1 MIEIGIWKNTE
12 LSWFDRARGSNSK
25 LPIQFQGINL
35 PHRSP
40 LPNLDKSRFED
51 PHIHK
56 SYIHI
61 IIPRSKQNIRMQY
74 TAISKPKDWNFLSPP
89 SPLSPSLPPSFLW
102 HSKHI
107 EGAGKSTKMRNLEK
121 VGWAGWCPRR
131 GRNAAKVNTGRVCTR
146 ADRVCGVSQGW
157 RVWLAHARMWAS
169 IRDPAH
175 ATLSLSFCHTHAFLR
190 SSTCTHTRV
199 HARARARAQVCRGD
213 IGARTCSQNEKKNTR
228 GFTRRKTSGFT
239 ARINSG
245 SSEATARK
253 FASRAPASP
262 PLWFW

>member
-74 TAISKPKDWNFLSPP
+74 SAISKPKDWNFLSPP

-199 HARARARAQVCRGD
+199 HARARARTGVPGRYWRAHVFAERKEKYPGFYAAQDERFY
-213 IGARTCSQNEKKNTR
+213 CSNK
-228 GFTRRKTSGFT
+228 
-239 ARINSG
+239 
-245 SSEATARK
+245 
-253 FASRAPASP
+253 
-262 PLWFW
+262 